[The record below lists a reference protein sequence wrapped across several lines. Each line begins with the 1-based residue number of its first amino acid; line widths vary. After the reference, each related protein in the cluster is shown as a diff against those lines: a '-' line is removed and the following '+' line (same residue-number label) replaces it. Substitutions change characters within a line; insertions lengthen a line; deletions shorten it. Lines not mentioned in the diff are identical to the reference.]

1 MENSGQEGYRFGAFF
16 FAPDSL
22 ELFRDGEVVQLPV
35 QSAKILEILLSN
47 AGAMVSRD
55 TIREAVWSDRYV
67 DFDAGLN
74 SEIRK
79 IRRALG
85 DDAGNPVFVETVP
98 RRGYRFTAELQSGSS
113 GRAAGKVWFMA
124 AGVFLIAALGSG
136 VFWMLKENSTPTV
149 TESPPSAYAEIGS
162 PAYDAHLKGRVALR
176 AQDFAAAEQYFLSA
190 IEADPGFVHSYT
202 GLARVAIARRS
213 EGWHRIRRANDLVE
227 KALEIEPKLVEA
239 RTMLAGIQL
248 YYARRPSIAA
258 ILLEGL
264 IDEGIDIAD
273 VFVTQAYQRTIRG
286 DTDGAVESAER
297 AYRSDPMSPT
307 LNANYG
313 WIFYKARRYT
323 DAERLCKTSHDLAP
337 DREFAL
343 ECVIHVNHSQQ
354 DYAEAADYGLRLMAL
369 RGATAQEIVTIR
381 AIDDAAG
388 REAAYWRWTANWL
401 ENEGVASVD
410 ALSSLGIA
418 HAIVGDGDAAVRIF
432 DQAFEK
438 GGEAFLAFLA
448 VDPRVDALRS
458 HPEFDRLSQLS
469 RQPFE
474 PKN

>member
-1 MENSGQEGYRFGAFF
+1 MAKGGQEVYRFGGFS

-22 ELFRDGEVVQLPV
+22 ELFRHGVAVQLPV

-47 AGAMVSRD
+47 AGSMVSRD

-74 SEIRK
+74 SEIKK

-85 DDAGNPVFVETVP
+85 DDAADPAFVETVP
-98 RRGYRFTAELQSGSS
+98 RRGYRFIAEIQSSS
-113 GRAAGKVWFMA
+113 GGSMDGRVWFKVA
-124 AGVFLIAALGSG
+124 AVFVTVAVATGL
-136 VFWMLKENSTPTV
+136 FWTLKENSLPAD
-149 TESPPSAYAEIGS
+149 TESPPSAYSEIGS

-176 AQDFAAAEQYFLSA
+176 AQDFVGAEQFFLSA
-190 IEADPGFVHSYT
+190 IDADPAFVHSYT
-202 GLARVAIARRS
+202 GLARAAIARRS
-213 EGWHRIRRANDLVE
+213 EGRHRIRQATDLVE

-248 YYARRPSIAA
+248 YYGRRPSATA
-258 ILLEGL
+258 VMLDDL
-264 IDEGIDIAD
+264 IEDGVDTAD
-273 VFVTQAYQRTIRG
+273 VFVTQAYERTIRG
-286 DTDGAVESAER
+286 DTGGAVDSAEL

-313 WIFYKARRYT
+313 WVYYKARRYT

-369 RGATAQEIVTIR
+369 RGAGAEEIATIR
-381 AIDDAAG
+381 AINDAAA

-401 ENEGVASVD
+401 ENEGAESID

-418 HAIVGDGDAAVRIF
+418 HAIIGDGDAAVRSF

-458 HPEFDRLSQLS
+458 HPDFDRLAELS

-474 PKN
+474 P

>member
-1 MENSGQEGYRFGAFF
+1 MAKGGQEVYRFGAFS

-22 ELFRDGEVVQLPV
+22 ELFRDGVAVQLPV
-35 QSAKILEILLSN
+35 QSAKILKILLSN
-47 AGAMVSRD
+47 AGSMVGRD

-74 SEIRK
+74 SEIKK

-85 DDAGNPVFVETVP
+85 DDAADPVFVETVP
-98 RRGYRFTAELQSGSS
+98 RRGYRFIAELQRSS
-113 GRAAGKVWFMA
+113 DAPRVGKLSYTMA
-124 AGVFLIAALGSG
+124 AVFVIAALGIG
-136 VFWMLKENSTPTV
+136 LFWTLEDSDTFVDPENA
-149 TESPPSAYAEIGS
+149 PSAYSEIGS

-176 AQDFAAAEQYFLSA
+176 TQDVAVAEQYFLSA
-190 IEADPGFVHSYT
+190 IEADPEFVHSYT
-202 GLARVAIARRS
+202 GLARTAIARRS
-213 EGWHRIRRANDLVE
+213 EGWHRIRQAIDLVE

-248 YYARRPSIAA
+248 YYGRRPLVAA
-258 ILLEGL
+258 DLLDNLIEEGV
-264 IDEGIDIAD
+264 DFAD
-273 VFVTQAYQRTIRG
+273 VFVTQAYQRTIGG
-286 DTDGAVESAER
+286 DTGGSVESAER

-313 WIFYKARRYT
+313 WIYYKARRYT

-354 DYAEAADYGLRLMAL
+354 DYAEAADYGLRLMAV
-369 RGATAQEIVTIR
+369 RGASTEEIAAIR
-381 AIDDAAG
+381 AIDGAAG

-401 ENEGVASVD
+401 ENEGAASID

-418 HAIVGDGDAAVRIF
+418 HAIIGDGDAAVRAF
-432 DQAFEK
+432 DQAFKK

-458 HPEFDRLSQLS
+458 HPEFDRLAQLS
-469 RQPFE
+469 RQPYAPE
-474 PKN
+474 